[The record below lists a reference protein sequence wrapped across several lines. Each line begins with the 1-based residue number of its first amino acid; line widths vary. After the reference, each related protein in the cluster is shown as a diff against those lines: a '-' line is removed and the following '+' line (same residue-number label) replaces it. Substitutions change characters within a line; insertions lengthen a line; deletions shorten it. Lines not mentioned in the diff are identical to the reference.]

1 MRKIA
6 WAALVIASS
15 AVQAQE
21 TVPMDQPLA
30 SADQVRGVIR
40 YLGDSTNGLRM
51 CFGPG
56 ESVGTVRQEVETELQ
71 RTGVQGLP
79 TPLQLLVAMSSRY
92 PCPFSPY
99 HRTELR
105 PAARAD
111 LEGTWLMPEPSMKL
125 FLPPKSPSWQQERIV
140 PMKCEV
146 VGFLRE
152 GESRTAELRGS
163 AIKCPDKADQFAT
176 PRALP
181 RVVSWDMPSPGRIV
195 LTRTDVPGHVEEWE
209 AFVVQAPFEFAGV
222 SFKAGDLIEYARK
235 HPKIEQAFAYRFRH
249 LQRLP

>member
-1 MRKIA
+1 MHKLA
-6 WAALVIASS
+6 WAALVAASFS
-15 AVQAQE
+15 VQADDLM
-21 TVPMDQPLA
+21 PMDQPLE
-30 SADQVRGVIR
+30 SMDKVRGVIR
-40 YLGDSTNGLRM
+40 YLGNATNGLRM
-51 CFGPG
+51 CFGPA
-56 ESVGTVRQEVETELQ
+56 ESVGSVRQEVEIELQ
-71 RTGVQGLP
+71 RMQLQGLP
-79 TPLQLLVAMSSRY
+79 TPNQVLLAMSTRY

-99 HRTELR
+99 GRAELR

-111 LEGTWLMPEPSMKL
+111 LEGTWLMPETSMKL
-125 FLPPKSPSWQQERIV
+125 FLPPSSPSWQQERIV

-146 VGFLRE
+146 VGFLPE
-152 GESRTAELRGS
+152 GESRTAELRGA
-163 AIKCPDKADQFAT
+163 AIKCPDKADEFAT

-222 SFKAGDLIEYARK
+222 SFKVGDLIEYARK
-235 HPKIEQAFAYRFRH
+235 HPKVQQPFAYRFRH